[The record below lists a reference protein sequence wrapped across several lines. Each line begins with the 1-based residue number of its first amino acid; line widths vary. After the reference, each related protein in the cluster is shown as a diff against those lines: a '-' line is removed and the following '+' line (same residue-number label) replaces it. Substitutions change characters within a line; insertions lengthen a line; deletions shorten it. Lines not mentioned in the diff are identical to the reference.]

1 MDTDIVILSVF
12 FLGQKKLSVN
22 FSNWIMILDWN
33 LKVDL
38 SIHLSSD
45 QLRMLSF
52 SRILL
57 YRHRKSDTHHISAH
71 CHLALYSMFHVG
83 YFLMK
88 WWLEAKPNQWAQ
100 KMNGWKGSC
109 MNIYTC
115 CCIAGCDKGHTGI
128 ERRSL
133 GEHVVMVQ
141 WVDQIL
147 QRITTKGHKDLLL
160 SPDTTRGEIKGLSI
174 LGD

>member
-1 MDTDIVILSVF
+1 
-12 FLGQKKLSVN
+12 
-22 FSNWIMILDWN
+22 MIIDLN
-33 LKVDL
+33 PKVDL

-57 YRHRKSDTHHISAH
+57 YRHRKSATHHISAR
-71 CHLALYSMFHVG
+71 CHLALYSMLFHVG

-88 WWLEAKPNQWAQ
+88 WWLEAEPNQWAL

-109 MNIYTC
+109 MDMCPC

-128 ERRSL
+128 ERRT
-133 GEHVVMVQ
+133 GELVVNVQ

-147 QRITTKGHKDLLL
+147 QRITTLR
-160 SPDTTRGEIKGLSI
+160 P
-174 LGD
+174 